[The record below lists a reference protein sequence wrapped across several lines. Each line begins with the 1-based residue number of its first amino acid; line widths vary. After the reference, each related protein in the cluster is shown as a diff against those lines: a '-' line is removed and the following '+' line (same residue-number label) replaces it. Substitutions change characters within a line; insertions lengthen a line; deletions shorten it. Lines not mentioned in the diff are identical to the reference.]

1 MSKSDYRKLAEDFAF
16 LKEYGYFFWR
26 NNEHKICPSV
36 AFRNNKEELRIGYMY
51 NNNQMYAYRYVPA
64 GSWELED
71 LLADIDVHG
80 SSYKEQVEQVREI
93 LYSYLNSNRD
103 NPQEAVKKS

>member
-1 MSKSDYRKLAEDFAF
+1 MSKSDYRILAEDFAF

-26 NNEHKICPSV
+26 NNEHNIWRSV
-36 AFRNNKEELRIGYMY
+36 AFRNNKEELEIGY
-51 NNNQMYAYRYVPA
+51 AYDEDQIHVYRCIPA
-64 GSWELED
+64 GSWKSED
-71 LLADIDVHG
+71 MLANISIYG